1 MKGIVFTEFLELV
14 EDNFGLST
22 VNEIID
28 RCDLKT
34 DGAYT
39 AVGTYDHGEMFQMV
53 KALSDIQ
60 NTPVPDLLRF
70 YGKYFFDVLAK
81 GYPAFLE
88 NHDLFSFME
97 SIDGYIHPEVQKLYP
112 EAELPSFE
120 SVKTDHDD
128 EMLLIYKS
136 SRKMSDF
143 AIGLIYGAAAHY
155 KIKVEVEEIKRE
167 KDGEIVHIQI
177 KRLE

>member
-14 EDNFGLST
+14 EDNFGLTT

-34 DGAYT
+34 NGAYT
-39 AVGTYDHGEMFQMV
+39 AVGTYDHGEMVQMV
-53 KALSDIQ
+53 KALSEIQ
-60 NTPVPDLLRF
+60 NTPVAELLQF

-81 GYPAFLE
+81 GYPGFLE
-88 NHDLFSFME
+88 NHSLFSFME

-112 EAELPSFE
+112 DAELPSFE
-120 SVKTDHDD
+120 LVKTEEVD
-128 EMLLIYKS
+128 ELILIYRS

-143 AIGLIYGAAAHY
+143 AIGLIHGAADFY
-155 KIKVEVEEIKRE
+155 DMKVEVGELKRE
-167 KDGEIVHIQI
+167 KEGEIVHIQI
-177 KRLE
+177 RDIG

>member
-14 EDNFGLST
+14 EDKFGLTT

-34 DGAYT
+34 NGAYT

-53 KALSDIQ
+53 KALSEIQ
-60 NTPVPDLLRF
+60 NTPVPDLLQF
-70 YGKYFFDVLAK
+70 YGEYFFDVLAK
-81 GYPAFLE
+81 AYPAFLE
-88 NHDLFSFME
+88 NHNFFSFME

-112 EAELPSFE
+112 DAELPSFE
-120 SVKTDHDD
+120 SVKTDDEN

-143 AIGLIYGAAAHY
+143 AIGLIHGAANY
-155 KIKVEVEEIKRE
+155 FKIKVDVAELKRE
-167 KDGEIVHIQI
+167 NEGEIVHIQI
-177 KRLE
+177 KHFE